1 MSRKRR
7 EFDASFKLQV
17 VKMVMEQGLTV
28 PQVCRDMD
36 LGETAVRR
44 WVQQYEA
51 ESSGQSGIGKPLTPE
66 QQRIRQLEVENLRLK
81 QDNDLLKKAFGLLC
95 PGNEVIYRLIVQQQQ
110 KAPATRLCRLFGVSR
125 SGYYAA
131 RRGLLQPTKACPVAA
146 SLKALFM
153 ASGRTYGSRRLQ
165 AALKAQGIQHGR
177 YRVRQLMKKHQLRP
191 TWKRKFVHTTDSKHD
206 LPIAANILNRQF
218 NPEAANRAWAADI
231 TYIRT
236 RRGWLYLAAVMDL
249 FSRKIVGWSMAPNM
263 PAELVCSAL
272 QMAIA
277 QRQPAAGLIVH
288 SDRGSQYASAA
299 HRAVLAQHGL
309 VMSMSRK
316 GNCWDNAVMERFFLN
331 LKMERI
337 WQRDYAN
344 HSEAMTDIADYI
356 VGFYNNVR
364 LHSSL
369 SYQPPTAFE
378 RQEAKQ
384 PIAVSEI
391 S

>member
-1 MSRKRR
+1 M
-7 EFDASFKLQV
+7 
-17 VKMVMEQGLTV
+17 
-28 PQVCRDMD
+28 
-36 LGETAVRR
+36 
-44 WVQQYEA
+44 
-51 ESSGQSGIGKPLTPE
+51 
-66 QQRIRQLEVENLRLK
+66 
-81 QDNDLLKKAFGLLC
+81 
-95 PGNEVIYRLIVQQQQ
+95 IYRLIVQEQQ
-110 KAPATRLCRLFGVSR
+110 KAPTTRLCRLFGVSR

-131 RRGLLQPTKACPVAA
+131 HRGLLQPTKACPVAA

-236 RRGWLYLAAVMDL
+236 RCGWLYLAAVMDL

-331 LKMERI
+331 LKMERV

-356 VGFYNNVR
+356 IGFYNNVR